1 MFKKLESELI
11 LTYKLR
17 TKSPLFIASG
27 NDNSLDPSATDEK
40 YIEVFRNGKLEPYI
54 PGTSLKGVFR
64 SRAERIL
71 KSANEG
77 SCDIVARDECV
88 PEKSVK
94 LKDGKLQ
101 DGKERYERSCPVC
114 RLFGSKVLRSRVT
127 VSDLYVTGNYKVGER
142 TCVGI
147 DRVTGAAKKG
157 ALYNM
162 QYIEDTEFQGKMTLQ
177 NFESYQLRLLLEL
190 FRDMNEGFITLGGL
204 TSKGFGQVEAYDF
217 KINIRYYG
225 RKEKL
230 EGYANELYY
239 QGKTVEGF
247 DEIYKLVKD
256 VDIHK
261 VKRGDEVDEQTI

>member
-71 KSANEG
+71 KSGEEG
-77 SCDIVARDECV
+77 SCDIIAKDECV

-94 LKDGKLQ
+94 SEDGK
-101 DGKERYERSCPVC
+101 KRYERSCPVC

-127 VSDLYVTGNYKVGER
+127 VSDLYITGNYKVGER

-147 DRVTGAAKKG
+147 DRITGSAKKG

-162 QYIEDTEFQGKMTLQ
+162 QYIEDTEFEGKMTIQ
-177 NFESYQLRLLLEL
+177 NFEQYQLKLLLML
-190 FRDMNEGFITLGGL
+190 FKDMNEGFITLGGL

-230 EGYANELYY
+230 EGYTNELYY

-247 DEIYKLVKD
+247 DEICKLVKD
-256 VDIHK
+256 IDISK
-261 VKRGDEVDEQTI
+261 VKRGAKIDEQTI